1 MSDPSQE
8 PTSPEELAELKA
20 ESRRRRRQ
28 AQTPINL
35 VVALIAS
42 LGIVLFLVFVVV
54 RPDPGDPE
62 PIDFR
67 AIEVDASAAVGT
79 QLAAPQVPATWVCNR
94 ADLQSVDGIST
105 WYVGFVTSETGYVA
119 LEQGV
124 EADATWLANRVGSAR
139 ADGERTIDGITWQV
153 YDRRDDPDAGNL
165 AFALSAEFEGS
176 TVVLRGTAPDEEF
189 DALASLVAGELS
201 TEEEAP

>member
-1 MSDPSQE
+1 MSDPSRE
-8 PTSPEELAELKA
+8 PATPEELAALKA
-20 ESRRRRRQ
+20 ENRRLRRQ
-28 AQTPINL
+28 AQTPVNL
-35 VVALIAS
+35 VVALVAS

-67 AIEVDASAAVGT
+67 SIAADASAAVDT
-79 QLAAPQVPATWVCNR
+79 ELAAPQVPATWVCNR

-105 WYVGFVTSETGYVA
+105 WYVGLVTSETGFLA
-119 LEQGV
+119 IEQGV
-124 EADATWLANRVGSAR
+124 DADATWLSNRIEGAR
-139 ADGERTIDGITWQV
+139 ADGDREIDGVTWQV
-153 YDRRDDPDAGNL
+153 YDQRDDPDAGNL

-189 DALASLVAGELS
+189 DALASLVAGELM
-201 TEEEAP
+201 TEETP